1 MRPEPP
7 RSLRLLAGALAP
19 CLLPLSVYAAE
30 PVVPGAGSILQQTQP
45 VLPPTPSGTGTGLT
59 IEQPGG
65 GTLPP
70 SAPFTVKSFE
80 LSGNTVFD
88 TPTLHALIA
97 EAEGQNLTLPQLG

>member
-1 MRPEPP
+1 MHAKRLRTREP
-7 RSLRLLAGALAP
+7 LAAALAIFF
-19 CLLPLSVYAAE
+19 LPLAVHAAE

-45 VLPPTPSGTGTGLT
+45 VMPPAPSATGTGLA

-70 SAPFTVKSFE
+70 SAPFLVKAIQ
-80 LSGNTVFD
+80 LSGNTAFD

-97 EAEGQNLTLPQLG
+97 EA